1 MGTGI
6 MSYTFAPLTSHQTG
20 AEICGIDLGKS
31 VDDATRRELNAA
43 FARYHVLVFRDQKLP
58 PADFA
63 RAGEIF
69 GPIMSQHHKQI
80 RASGHAEVFEIKNEE
95 IAPGKYR
102 ISGETFHTDHSNHP
116 RPPKATALH
125 PVSLPSRGGDTQFVN
140 MHNAYDDLPEA
151 MKRRLHGLMALHVFE
166 SRYSPREMRPLD
178 EASRKALPPPGVH
191 PIVRTHRENGRK
203 SLYLNPVRME
213 SVVGMDDDEA
223 QALIAELMAHATQ
236 KKYEYRHRWLPGDM
250 VVWDNRSVMH
260 QANGDYD
267 MKEIRHL
274 YRIIIEDQSE
284 PVAAATATGAVHSP
298 LQERL

>member
-1 MGTGI
+1 MN
-6 MSYTFAPLTSHQTG
+6 YTVNPLTSHETG
-20 AEICGIDLGKS
+20 AEIRGLNLSKPL
-31 VDDATRRELNAA
+31 DDATRKEINAA
-43 FARYHVLVFRDQKLP
+43 FVRYHVLVFRDQKLP

-63 RAGEIF
+63 RAGENF
-69 GPIMSQHHKQI
+69 GPILSQHHKDI
-80 RASGHAEVFEIKNEE
+80 RAAGHPEVYEIRNEE

-102 ISGETFHTDHSNHP
+102 INGETFHTDHSNHP

-151 MKRRLHGLMALHVFE
+151 MKRRLEGLQAVHVFE
-166 SRYSPREMRPLD
+166 SKYSPRELRPLD

-213 SVVGMDDDEA
+213 SIIGMDDDEA
-223 QALIAELMAHATQ
+223 QTLIAELMAHATQ
-236 KKYEYRHRWLPGDM
+236 KKYEYRHRWLHGDM
-250 VVWDNRSVMH
+250 VIWDNRSVMH

-267 MKEIRHL
+267 MKETRHL
-274 YRIIIEDQSE
+274 YRIMIQDQPEHSE
-284 PVAAATATGAVHSP
+284 AATATGG
-298 LQERL
+298 